1 MCSIK
6 VTQEIYME
14 ISPRI
19 LEELSLI
26 AAYSS
31 GDDDWLPVKKY
42 LLLSLPPEIR
52 GKFSSKNKE
61 TNKLTLN
68 KFEHQLIDIYNDM
81 TGIHLRVKDE

>member
-1 MCSIK
+1 MK
-6 VTQEIYME
+6 

-26 AAYSS
+26 AAYNTE
-31 GDDDWLPVKKY
+31 DDDWLAVKKY

-52 GKFSSKNKE
+52 GEFSSRNKE
-61 TNKLTLN
+61 TNMLSLN

-81 TGIHLRVKDE
+81 TGVRLRIKDE